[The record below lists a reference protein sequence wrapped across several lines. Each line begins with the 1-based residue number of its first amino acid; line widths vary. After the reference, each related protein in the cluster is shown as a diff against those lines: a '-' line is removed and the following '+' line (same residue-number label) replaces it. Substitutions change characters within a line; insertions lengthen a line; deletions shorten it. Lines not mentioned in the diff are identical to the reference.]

1 MYPHLLPCG
10 IAPSLVP
17 RNVCELLLL
26 LLPLLT
32 TSCMYLTLSLWAAA
46 AIIRLSDQFKT
57 LAKRGNNYEMRV
69 GLTVC
74 NCFDKSRLR
83 YYSTQASSLRRRDIL
98 KHQTNIS
105 IAVSGFQT
113 GVMLGYDNI
122 YYSFFSFF
130 LGKWTSIL

>member
-1 MYPHLLPCG
+1 
-10 IAPSLVP
+10 
-17 RNVCELLLL
+17 
-26 LLPLLT
+26 
-32 TSCMYLTLSLWAAA
+32 MYLTLSLWAAA

-83 YYSTQASSLRRRDIL
+83 YYSTQAPSLRRRDIL

-122 YYSFFSFF
+122 YYSF